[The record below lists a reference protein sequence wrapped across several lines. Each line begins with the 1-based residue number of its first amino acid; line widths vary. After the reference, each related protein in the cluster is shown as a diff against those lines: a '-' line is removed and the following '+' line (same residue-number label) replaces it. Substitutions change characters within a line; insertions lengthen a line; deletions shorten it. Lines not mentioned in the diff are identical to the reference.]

1 LRYLRLLR
9 SYCVQNNTPPS
20 QVIINKL
27 CSVPYY
33 NLFIPLVKSI
43 CELNILSTCSTI
55 IKIWKKGYT
64 FEDIL
69 DNFHQIYILYGGN
82 IENKLNDNLIVK
94 SFLMNAWID
103 YCKGNTSILALQ
115 NVAVRT
121 IQEASTLTNKIN
133 RVLPEM

>member
-1 LRYLRLLR
+1 M
-9 SYCVQNNTPPS
+9 
-20 QVIINKL
+20 
-27 CSVPYY
+27 
-33 NLFIPLVKSI
+33 VKSI